1 MTEDGTLKIG
11 DLGES
16 QQMEY
21 KNQMLK
27 TDLVGT
33 GSYMAPEIILKQPY
47 NWKSDIWA
55 LGCVLYKLC
64 TFKTPFEG
72 EDIFQQEQLVL
83 YETHKSIPNIYTWR
97 LRDMTDWLLKKES
110 DRRPYIEDIL

>member
-1 MTEDGTLKIG
+1 
-11 DLGES
+11 
-16 QQMEY
+16 
-21 KNQMLK
+21 MLK

-33 GSYMAPEIILKQPY
+33 GWYMAPEIIKKQPY

-72 EDIFQQEQLVL
+72 E
-83 YETHKSIPNIYTWR
+83 NIH
-97 LRDMTDWLLKKES
+97 E
-110 DRRPYIEDIL
+110 